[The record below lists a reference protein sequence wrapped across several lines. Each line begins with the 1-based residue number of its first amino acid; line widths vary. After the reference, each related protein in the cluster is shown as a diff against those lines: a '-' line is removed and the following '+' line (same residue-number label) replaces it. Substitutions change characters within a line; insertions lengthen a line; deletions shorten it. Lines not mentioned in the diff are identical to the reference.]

1 MKRVLV
7 IAGLS
12 TLISFSVLADDRG
25 GFKNDAA
32 PPPPHAMDKGY
43 RGMEDAQGMT
53 IVQAKAMH
61 DGASVSL
68 TGNLIKK
75 TGEDRYQFRDKTG
88 TLDVTIPLAVFD
100 GRSVQPDQLIAIN
113 GTLDK
118 KQKPAVMKVDHLQK
132 Q

>member
-1 MKRVLV
+1 MKKLLLL
-7 IAGLS
+7 AGFTAMLS
-12 TLISFSVLADDRG
+12 LPALADDQG
-25 GFKNDAA
+25 GLKTDEA

-43 RGMEDAQGMT
+43 RGMEDAKGMT
-53 IVQAKAMH
+53 VVQAKAMH

-75 TGEDRYQFRDKTG
+75 TTGDRYQFRDKT
-88 TLDVTIPLAVFD
+88 DTIEVEIPMAVFD
-100 GRSVQPDQLIAIN
+100 GRSISPDHLVAIN

-118 KQKPAVMKVDHLQK
+118 KQKPAVMNVDHLQK

>member
-1 MKRVLV
+1 MNKFLLL
-7 IAGLS
+7 AGF
-12 TLISFSVLADDRG
+12 TAMFSLPVLAADEG
-25 GFKNDAA
+25 GLKTDEA

-53 IVQAKAMH
+53 VAQAKAMH

-75 TGEDRYQFRDKTG
+75 TAQDRYQFRDKTG
-88 TLDVTIPLAVFD
+88 TLEVSIPLAIFD
-100 GRSVQPDQLIAIN
+100 DRSVSPDQLVAIN

-118 KQKPAVMKVDHLQK
+118 KQQPAVMKVDHLQK

>member
-1 MKRVLV
+1 MKKVLV

-12 TLISFSVLADDRG
+12 AVLSLPVMADDQG
-25 GFKNDAA
+25 GFKSDAA
-32 PPPPHAMDKGY
+32 PPSPHSMDKGY

-53 IVQAKAMH
+53 VVQAKAMH
-61 DGASVSL
+61 DGASISL

-75 TGEDRYQFRDKTG
+75 MGEDKYQFRDKTG
-88 TLDVTIPLAVFD
+88 TLDVIIPQAVFD
-100 GRSVQPDQLIAIN
+100 DRKLSPDELVAIN

-118 KQKPAVMKVDHLQK
+118 QQKPAVMKVDHFQK

>member
-1 MKRVLV
+1 MKKSLV
-7 IAGLS
+7 IAGL
-12 TLISFSVLADDRG
+12 TAVLSLPVMAESQG
-25 GFKNDAA
+25 GLKTDEA
-32 PPPPHAMDKGY
+32 PPSPHAMDKGY

-53 IVQAKAMH
+53 VVQAKAMH

-88 TLDVTIPLAVFD
+88 SLDVHIPLAVFD
-100 GRSVQPDQLIAIN
+100 GRDIQPDQLVAIN

-118 KQKPAVMKVDHLQK
+118 KSKPALMKVDHLQK

>member
-12 TLISFSVLADDRG
+12 TLISFSVLADDQG

-61 DGASVSL
+61 DGTSVSL

-100 GRSVQPDQLIAIN
+100 GRSVQPDQLVAIN

>member
-1 MKRVLV
+1 MKKMLV

-12 TLISFSVLADDRG
+12 AVLSLPAMADDEG
-25 GFKNDAA
+25 GFKTDAA

-61 DGASVSL
+61 DGASISL
-68 TGNLIKK
+68 TGNIIKK

-88 TLDVTIPLAVFD
+88 TLDVHIPQ
-100 GRSVQPDQLIAIN
+100 GRVRRPQP
-113 GTLDK
+113 
-118 KQKPAVMKVDHLQK
+118 
-132 Q
+132 

>member
-1 MKRVLV
+1 MKKMLV

-12 TLISFSVLADDRG
+12 AVLSLPAMADDEG
-25 GFKNDAA
+25 GFKTDAA

-61 DGASVSL
+61 DGASISL
-68 TGNLIKK
+68 TGNIIKK

-88 TLDVTIPLAVFD
+88 TLDVHIPQAVFD
-100 GRSVQPDQLIAIN
+100 GRNLSPDELVAIN

-118 KQKPAVMKVDHLQK
+118 KQKPAVMKVDHFQK

>member
-1 MKRVLV
+1 MKKVLV
-7 IAGLS
+7 IAGFTALFS
-12 TLISFSVLADDRG
+12 CSVLADDQG
-25 GFKNDAA
+25 GLKTDAA
-32 PPPPHAMDKGY
+32 PPSPHAMDKGY

-53 IVQAKAMH
+53 VVQAKAMH

-75 TGEDRYQFRDKTG
+75 TGEDRYQFRDKSG
-88 TLDVTIPLAVFD
+88 TLDVSIPLAVFD
-100 GRSVQPDQLIAIN
+100 GRSIQPDQLVAIN